1 MKPVN
6 KMSAESWLLTST
18 EGEINM
24 AKEISRTVEIPAG
37 VTVTYDNRVMTVKGP
52 KGQNVRELYYPGIV
66 ITAEEGLVIVDSEI
80 QRKQYKAMVGTFA
93 SHIRNMI
100 VGVTEGF
107 EYKMSIVYSHFPM
120 QTKVEGKTFVINN
133 FLGEKKA
140 RVAKIVGET
149 TVKISGN
156 SVAVSGICKEDV
168 GQTTANIEQKTKIKR
183 FDPRVFQDGIYVVEK

>member
-1 MKPVN
+1 
-6 KMSAESWLLTST
+6 
-18 EGEINM
+18 M

-66 ITAEEGLVIVDSEI
+66 IAVEEGLVTVDSEI
-80 QRKQYKAMVGTFA
+80 QRKQYKAMAGTFA
-93 SHIRNMI
+93 SHISNMI

-156 SVAVSGICKEDV
+156 SVAVSGVCKEDV